1 MKLITFTVPCYNSAA
16 YMDRCVETLLPAG
29 EEAEIILVDD
39 GSKDD
44 TGKIADAYAEKYPN
58 IVKVIHQENG
68 GHGEGVNQGIR
79 NASGMYF
86 KVVDSDDWLDAEA
99 LQKVMQT
106 LRGFAAM
113 EQPVD
118 LLMCNY
124 VYEHVV
130 DNTHHTVSYKSILP
144 QDRVFA
150 WDEIGRFPPS
160 QNILMHTV
168 IYRTQI
174 LRDSGLELPKHTFY
188 VDNVFVY
195 QPLPLCQRLYYMDI
209 DLYRYF
215 IGRDDQ
221 SVNESVMVKRV
232 DQQLRV
238 TKIMIDAVDLYALP
252 ESQKKLRA
260 YMFNYLSM
268 MMTIALRF
276 IPTLIEETDKIM
288 SAQKARGADLESG
301 GIMQRA
307 RALVPI
313 LIPLFVSAFRRADE
327 LALAMECRCYRGD
340 VGRTRM
346 KQLHYSWQDGV
357 AAALTIGC
365 IAGVIMVNIFAPVV
379 F

>member
-124 VYEHVV
+124 VYEHVA

-209 DLYRYF
+209 DLYHYYL
-215 IGRDDQ
+215 GREDQ
-221 SVNESVMVKRV
+221 SVNEKVLMKRI
-232 DQQLRV
+232 DQQIRV
-238 TKIMIDAVDLYALP
+238 TELVAKSVDLREVKKMYPKLAVYMMRNISIMLSISSIHLLLIKTEEAFQKRKRMWEQVKDYDRILYYRLRCSTLSGLTYLP
-252 ESQKKLRA
+252 GRLGG
-260 YMFNYLSM
+260 
-268 MMTIALRF
+268 
-276 IPTLIEETDKIM
+276 KITVGGYRM
-288 SAQKARGADLESG
+288 ARK
-301 GIMQRA
+301 IYQ
-307 RALVPI
+307 
-313 LIPLFVSAFRRADE
+313 F
-327 LALAMECRCYRGD
+327 
-340 VGRTRM
+340 
-346 KQLHYSWQDGV
+346 Q
-357 AAALTIGC
+357 
-365 IAGVIMVNIFAPVV
+365 
-379 F
+379 